1 VMRMLWLSAL
11 MLGLVVVGAGGQTK
25 KPAGFSAR
33 SVSQAPK
40 AGSSATKKAGPR
52 AGRPSPSADEVVAII
67 NGEKITREQ
76 IAEDVL
82 ADQQAR
88 LKATNPQFQDRVRP
102 IAGSIGVL
110 VLNRLAASGGKPVT
124 ISRQDIVRW
133 LLEEKSPVVREAVQ
147 NRIREVAI
155 AQYAKKMGVT
165 LTDADIA
172 KQVSKAI
179 ENARTQL
186 RMQGKTDA
194 QVLAELGY
202 RSAML
207 RRGVI
212 TSMYLEAIA
221 KKELEEK
228 IGHPLGPDDFREGRH
243 ILVRVN
249 LQPPAGQSGAGQQQ
263 PKDAEAAYAEA
274 KAKIDTIAKEIE
286 NKTKTFEKAA
296 MDSSDDPSK
305 FQEGKLGVFVRG
317 QMVPEFEAVA
327 FSLPVGV
334 VSQPVR
340 TQFGWHLIR
349 IDRLGSSLTEAER
362 EQAWQN
368 YMRSRA
374 QSLINKIL
382 SEANIVN
389 KIGPPQPMNFP
400 GMGPQ

>member
-1 VMRMLWLSAL
+1 MTKNAWLPLCIAL
-11 MLGLVVVGAGGQTK
+11 SLGTAPLLAQKPASRPRTPTKPAQTAPAQKPPDVVVA
-25 KPAGFSAR
+25 
-33 SVSQAPK
+33 
-40 AGSSATKKAGPR
+40 
-52 AGRPSPSADEVVAII
+52 VV
-67 NGEKITREQ
+67 NGEKITGQQ
-76 IAEDVL
+76 IADDVL

-110 VLNRLAASGGKPVT
+110 VMNRMAASGGKPVT
-124 ISRQDIVRW
+124 ISREDIVRW
-133 LLEEKSPVVREAVQ
+133 LIDEKSPVVREAVQ

-155 AQYAKKMGVT
+155 AHHAKKMGIT
-165 LTDADIA
+165 LTEDAIQ
-172 KQVSKAI
+172 KQVARAI
-179 ENARTQL
+179 DNARTQL

-194 QVLAELGY
+194 QILGELGY
-202 RSAML
+202 RASTI

-212 TSMYLEAIA
+212 TSMYLEEIA
-221 KKELEEK
+221 KRELEQK
-228 IGHPLGPDDFREGRH
+228 IGHPIGPDDYREGRH

-249 LQPPAGQSGAGQQQ
+249 LEPPAPQPGSNEQ
-263 PKDAEAAYAEA
+263 PKPVDAEAAYAEA
-274 KAKIDTIAKEIE
+274 KKKIDEIAQAIE
-286 NKTKTFEKAA
+286 NKTKTFEQAA

-317 QMVPEFEAVA
+317 QMVPEFEQVA

-349 IDRLGSSLTEAER
+349 IDRLGSSLSDAER

-374 QSLINKIL
+374 QSLINEIL
-382 SEANIVN
+382 QQAQIDN
-389 KIGPPQPMNFP
+389 KIGPPDPLMFP
-400 GMGPQ
+400 GMGGR